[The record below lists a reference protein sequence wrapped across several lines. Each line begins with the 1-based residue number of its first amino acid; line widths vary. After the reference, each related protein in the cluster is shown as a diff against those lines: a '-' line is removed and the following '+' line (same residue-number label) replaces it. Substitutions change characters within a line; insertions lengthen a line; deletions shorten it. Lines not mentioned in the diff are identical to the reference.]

1 MMGCDNGSPKRFQQ
15 RYSRDGDQQT
25 LVKTMGNALQDLQ
38 TAQGAVFEAEHTVP
52 VTFGNDEAALQAAQ
66 SGVAVCDRSHWGRI
80 RVSDDDRLRFLHN
93 QTTNQM
99 QQLQPGQGCDTVFVT
114 STGRTLDLVTAYV
127 DADSVLLLTSPGQAA
142 PLMQWMDRYIFFAD
156 KVKLTDETAT
166 TVAFTVIGPE
176 SASLL
181 AQMGLPD
188 LASAPPGSHQVATIA
203 DVEVQVAHG
212 SGLALPGFTL
222 MAAAAAGSKL
232 WSALTA
238 AGAVPMGDREWQ
250 TLRVEQGRP
259 LPGTELTDDYNPL
272 EAALWQA
279 VSFDKGCYIGQE
291 TIARLQTYQ
300 GVKQQLW
307 GLRLSAA
314 VEPNTPIVVDDKKV
328 GVVTSCVPTA
338 EGAIALGYIRT
349 KAGGL
354 GLQVR
359 VGAQSATVVDLPF
372 ASRGYLAAQ

>member
-1 MMGCDNGSPKRFQQ
+1 MVSRQNPFGSGIVGTAISEKM
-15 RYSRDGDQQT
+15 
-25 LVKTMGNALQDLQ
+25 VMTMGNALQDLQ
-38 TAQGAVFEAEHTVP
+38 RTQGAVFEAELSVP
-52 VTFGNDEAALQAAQ
+52 VTFGNDEAALAAAQ
-66 SGVAVCDRSHWGRI
+66 SGVALCDRSHWGRI
-80 RVSDDDRLRFLHN
+80 RVSDSDRVRFLHN
-93 QTTNQM
+93 QTTNQI

-114 STGRTLDLVTAYV
+114 STGRTIDLVTAYV
-127 DADSVLLLTSPGQAA
+127 DADSVLLLASPGQAE

-156 KVKLTDETAT
+156 KVKLTDETTT
-166 TVAFTVIGPE
+166 TVAFTLVGPE
-176 SASLL
+176 SLSLL
-181 AQMGLPD
+181 TQLGLPD
-188 LASAPPGSHQVATIA
+188 LAAAPDGSHQVATIA
-203 DVEVQVAHG
+203 GVELQVAKG

-222 MAAAAAGSKL
+222 MANADAGDAL

-238 AGAVPMGDREWQ
+238 AGAVPLGDRSWQ

-314 VEPNTPIVVDDKKV
+314 VEPNTPILVDGNKV
-328 GVVTSCVPTA
+328 GVVTSCLPTTD
-338 EGAIALGYIRT
+338 GAIALGYIRT

-354 GLQVR
+354 GLQVM
-359 VGAQSATVVDLPF
+359 VGDQSATVVDLPF

>member
-1 MMGCDNGSPKRFQQ
+1 MG
-15 RYSRDGDQQT
+15 T
-25 LVKTMGNALQDLQ
+25 LQDVQ
-38 TAQGAVFEAEHTVP
+38 TAQGATFQEGLSVP
-52 VTFGNDEAALQAAQ
+52 TTFGNDEAALSAAQ

-80 RVSDDDRLRFLHN
+80 RVSDDDCLRFLHN

-127 DADSVLLLTSPGQAA
+127 DADSVLLLTSPGQAT

-166 TVAFTVIGPE
+166 TVAFTLIGTE
-176 SASLL
+176 STSLL
-181 AQMGLPD
+181 AQLGLPD

-203 DVEVQVAHG
+203 DVEVQVSSG

-222 MAAAAAGSKL
+222 MAAAEAGGTL
-232 WSALTA
+232 WSALTT
-238 AGAVPMGDREWQ
+238 AGAVPMGDRGWQ

-314 VEPNTPIVVDDKKV
+314 VEPHTPIVVDDKKV

-338 EGAIALGYIRT
+338 AGAIALGYIRT

-354 GLQVR
+354 GLPVT
-359 VGAQSATVVDLPF
+359 VGDQPATVVDLPF
-372 ASRGYLAAQ
+372 ASRGYLATQ

>member
-1 MMGCDNGSPKRFQQ
+1 MG
-15 RYSRDGDQQT
+15 T
-25 LVKTMGNALQDLQ
+25 LQDVQ
-38 TAQGAVFEAEHTVP
+38 TAQGATFEDRLTVP
-52 VTFGNDEAALQAAQ
+52 LTFGNNQAALQAVQ

-80 RVSDDDRLRFLHN
+80 RVSDSDRLRFLHN
-93 QTTNQM
+93 QTTNQI

-114 STGRTLDLVTAYV
+114 STGRTIDLVTAYV
-127 DADSVLLLTSPGQAA
+127 DADSVLLLTSPGQAK

-166 TVAFTVIGPE
+166 TAALTLIGPE
-176 SASLL
+176 SPALL
-181 AQMGLPD
+181 AQMSLQD
-188 LASAPPGSHQVATIA
+188 LVSMPKGSHQVATIA
-203 DVEVQVAHG
+203 DVEVQVAKG

-222 MAAAAAGSKL
+222 IADVEAGSTL

-238 AGAVPMGDREWQ
+238 AGAIPMGDLEWQ
-250 TLRVEQGRP
+250 TLRVAQGRP
-259 LPGTELTDDYNPL
+259 FPGTELTDDYNPL

-307 GLRLSAA
+307 GLQLAA
-314 VEPNTPIVVDDKKV
+314 PVRPDTPIMVEGNKV
-328 GVVTSCVPTA
+328 GVVTSCVPTM

-349 KAGGL
+349 KAGGM
-354 GLQVR
+354 GLSVT
-359 VGAQSATVVDLPF
+359 VGEQSATVVDLPF
-372 ASRGYLAAQ
+372 ASRGYLAVQ